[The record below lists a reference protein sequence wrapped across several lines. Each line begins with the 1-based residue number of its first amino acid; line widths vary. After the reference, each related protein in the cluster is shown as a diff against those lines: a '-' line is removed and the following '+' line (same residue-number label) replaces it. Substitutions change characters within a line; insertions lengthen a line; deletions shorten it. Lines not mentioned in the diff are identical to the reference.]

1 MIQDLTEQII
11 EWIRFYSIL
20 SEPITD
26 YWFSVYS
33 LHMAIIPGLAK
44 K

>member
-26 YWFSVYS
+26 YWFSV
-33 LHMAIIPGLAK
+33 LLKNEK
-44 K
+44 KK